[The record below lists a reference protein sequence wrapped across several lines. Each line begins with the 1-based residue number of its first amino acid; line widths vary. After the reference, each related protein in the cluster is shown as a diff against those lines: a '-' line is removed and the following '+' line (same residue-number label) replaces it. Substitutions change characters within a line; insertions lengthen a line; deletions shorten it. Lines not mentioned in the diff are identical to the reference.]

1 MPDHWKNVPQR
12 PVRTATGDDSARL
25 RHVEWEVREFAGRTG
40 QFQILDDATGEWGHL
55 MVDQVMLSD

>member
-1 MPDHWKNVPQR
+1 VKALAGQ
-12 PVRTATGDDSARL
+12 TA
-25 RHVEWEVREFAGRTG
+25 